1 MLNADDI
8 LKSEN
13 KSIQIAMIA
22 YWSIAPRVIYCFSY
36 LLLRIYYAMRISE
49 LPFFEF
55 LRVIAHKFQS
65 HASAMLG
72 LLTEANFELL

>member
-1 MLNADDI
+1 
-8 LKSEN
+8 
-13 KSIQIAMIA
+13 MIA
-22 YWSIAPRVIYCFSY
+22 YWSIAPPVIYCFSY
-36 LLLRIYYAMRISE
+36 LLLRIYYVMRISE

-55 LRVIAHKFQS
+55 LGVIAHKFQS